1 MADRF
6 CSECSPGR
14 IMTVMPEDGW
24 EERREGWRAYYQS
37 VHLKVMYKI
46 FLQTPYLGQPR
57 KKVIPAKRRK
67 LSTILEGNDEEG
79 KDTGQDLEEEE
90 RERRKRR
97 ERNRDRDRE
106 REKVLELQ

>member
-1 MADRF
+1 
-6 CSECSPGR
+6 
-14 IMTVMPEDGW
+14 MTVMPENGW
-24 EERREGWRAYYQS
+24 DERREGWRAYYQS

-67 LSTILEGNDEEG
+67 LLTILEG

-90 RERRKRR
+90 RER
-97 ERNRDRDRE
+97 NGDRE

>member
-1 MADRF
+1 
-6 CSECSPGR
+6 
-14 IMTVMPEDGW
+14 MTVMPEDGW

-67 LSTILEGNDEEG
+67 LLTILEG

-90 RERRKRR
+90 RER
-97 ERNRDRDRE
+97 NGDRE

>member
-14 IMTVMPEDGW
+14 IMMVMPEDGW

-37 VHLKVMYKI
+37 VHLEVMHKI
-46 FLQTPYLGQPR
+46 LQTPYPGQPR

-67 LSTILEGNDEEG
+67 LLTILEG

-90 RERRKRR
+90 RER
-97 ERNRDRDRE
+97 NGDRE